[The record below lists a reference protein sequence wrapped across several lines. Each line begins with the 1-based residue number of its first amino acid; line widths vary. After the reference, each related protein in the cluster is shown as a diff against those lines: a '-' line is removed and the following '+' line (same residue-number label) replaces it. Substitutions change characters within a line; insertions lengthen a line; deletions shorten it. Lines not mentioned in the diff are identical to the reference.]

1 MKTLTLILGDMLFAG
16 LPGTDPESRVLMVED
31 LGLATRVRHHRQKI
45 VLFFSAMRH
54 FASLVE
60 DRPVTYIEFEQRQSL
75 FDVLRQEC
83 QADDIEC
90 LETYL
95 PADRFMR
102 DKLSEFAKNLDL
114 NLRLLPNP
122 MFLTPPNFWHSYESD
137 RKRLVMGDFYALQR
151 QRLSLL
157 VEANG
162 DPVGGKWSFDEENRR
177 ALPKTLSV
185 PEIWPPQPDP
195 LTRAVIQLVDQ
206 EFATHP
212 GRATEFAYP
221 VTHAEAEDWLSDF
234 LETRLDLF
242 GPYEDA
248 IPQRTRTVFHGVLS
262 PMLNCGLLT
271 PQQVVDA
278 TMARHAQRPVPL
290 ASLEGFLRQVV
301 GWREFVYGISHRYPA
316 SNETADKN
324 FFGHQRK
331 LGPAWWSAETGLP
344 PLDQAI
350 MRAQQTG
357 WCHHIERL
365 MVLGSVMLMCEAEP
379 ADTYRWFMEMFVDSA
394 DWVMGPNV
402 LGMSQFA
409 DGGLLATKPYLSG
422 SSYLLKMGDYAKGDW
437 CEVWDGLYWRFLDRN
452 REKLAKNPRMAMMVR
467 GADKLDPVRKQR
479 IYDKAEAFIDR
490 VMISPP
496 A

>member
-16 LPGTDPESRVLMVED
+16 LPGTDPASRVLMVED

-54 FASLVE
+54 FAAQLGE
-60 DRPVTYIEFEQRQSL
+60 RPVTYVEFEQRQSL
-75 FDVLRQEC
+75 FEILEREC
-83 QADDIEC
+83 EADGIKC
-90 LETYL
+90 LETYT

-102 DKLSEFAKNLDL
+102 DKLSEFANGLDL
-114 NLRLLPNP
+114 GLRLLPNP
-122 MFLTPPNFWHSYESD
+122 MFLTPPDFWQSYESD
-137 RKRLVMGDFYALQR
+137 RKRLVMGDFYSQQR
-151 QRLSLL
+151 QRMNLL
-157 VEANG
+157 VDDKGE
-162 DPVGGKWSFDEENRR
+162 PVGGKWSFDEENRR

-185 PEIWPPQPDP
+185 PEIWPPAPDP
-195 LTRAVIQLVDQ
+195 VTQTVIQLVDQ
-206 EFATHP
+206 QFAAHP
-212 GRATEFAYP
+212 GRTTEFAYP
-221 VTHAEAEDWLSDF
+221 VTHQEAKDWLSDF

-248 IPQRTRTVFHGVLS
+248 IPQRSRTVFHSVLS

-271 PQQVVDA
+271 PEQVVEA
-278 TMARHAQRPVPL
+278 AMARHSQRAVPL

-301 GWREFVYGISHRYPA
+301 GWREFIYGISHRYPA
-316 SNETADKN
+316 PNKTAETN

-331 LGPAWWSAETGLP
+331 LGPAWWAGETGLP

-350 MRAQQTG
+350 ERALRYG

-365 MVLGSVMLMCEAEP
+365 MVLGSAMLMCETEP
-379 ADTYRWFMEMFVDSA
+379 NDAYRWFMELFVDSA

-409 DGGLLATKPYLSG
+409 DGGQLATKPYLSG

-437 CEVWDGLYWRFLDRN
+437 CEVWDGLYWRFLDRH

-467 GADKLDPVRKQR
+467 GTVKLDPDRKKR

-490 VMISPP
+490 VMISPQ